1 MSYFRKLDDEMG
13 RLMGQLEKSQSWLV
27 MINAD
32 PDALASA
39 IALRRIIRRRVA
51 HVDIV
56 RINEITRPDNL
67 AMIHFLHIKNRK
79 YRERLAEK
87 YDKYAIVDSQP
98 HHDPIFSRYDFSI
111 VVDHHPAKA
120 IPENRKKPG
129 FMEIR
134 PEYGACSTLFV
145 EYLYNLKIK
154 PSRQLATALFYGI
167 KADTMSFERDFCDA
181 DIKAFRYLS
190 KFADQNI
197 IRKIVRNEFPLA
209 WTAYYKKA
217 FDSITQLNGGA
228 FIWMDKVESPDVL
241 VILADFFMRVQEVG
255 WCVVSGRTGRK
266 VVSIFRG
273 DGIRRDVGKLAIYC
287 LGQLGGAGGHRTAAR
302 SEIEIKAFKG
312 KQPRETIWER
322 LCERAMR
329 TCQAPSAPTPA
340 AADSAATTPNST
352 PTINANQE

>member
-1 MSYFRKLDDEMG
+1 MSYFRKLDDEMT
-13 RLMGQLEKSQSWLV
+13 QLFSKLDKSQSWLV

-56 RINEITRPDNL
+56 RINDIFRPDNL
-67 AMIHFLHIKNRK
+67 AMIHYLRIKNRK
-79 YRERLAEK
+79 YRDRLAER
-87 YDKYAIVDSQP
+87 YNKYAIVDSQP
-98 HHDPIFSRYDFSI
+98 HHDPIFSRFDFSI
-111 VVDHHPAKA
+111 IVDHHPEKPL
-120 IPENRKKPG
+120 PEDRPKPD

-145 EYLYNLKIK
+145 EYLYSLKIK

-167 KADTMSFERDFCDA
+167 KSDTMSFERDFCDA

-209 WTAYYKKA
+209 WTKYYKQA
-217 FDSITQLNGGA
+217 FDSITQINGGA

-241 VILADFFMRVQEVG
+241 VILADFFMRVQEIG
-255 WCVVSGRTGRK
+255 WCVVSGRSGRK

-273 DGIRRDVGKLAIYC
+273 DGIRRDVGKLAANC
-287 LGQLGGAGGHRTAAR
+287 LGHLGGAGGHRTAAR
-302 SEIEIKAFKG
+302 SEIEMKKFQG
-312 KQPRETIWER
+312 KTPRDIIMER
-322 LCERAMR
+322 LCDRALR
-329 TCQAPSAPTPA
+329 SC
-340 AADSAATTPNST
+340 ST
-352 PTINANQE
+352 GNTANANNPNNTNQE